1 MKNSV
6 SKSNFNLFETVEMRW
21 IDLDSLGHVNNA
33 IIVTYFETARAKFV
47 QKWGVSKM
55 MFILASIK
63 VDYIQQI
70 NYPNNLIVGQKIKK
84 IGGKSLTIQSALF
97 LNDNTKPA
105 AIAEVILV
113 AFDYE
118 KQLSINIPNQ
128 VKEFYSKNL

>member
-1 MKNSV
+1 MKDSA
-6 SKSNFNLFETVEMRW
+6 SKNNFKSFESIEMRW
-21 IDLDSLGHVNNA
+21 VDLDSLGHVNNA
-33 IIVTYFETARAKFV
+33 VIVTYFETARAKFV

-84 IGGKSLTIQSALF
+84 IGKKSLTVHSALF
-97 LNDNTKPA
+97 INDNTTPA

-113 AFDYE
+113 AFDYT
-118 KQLSINIPNQ
+118 KQLSIEIPNQ
-128 VKEFYSKNL
+128 VKDFYSKNL

>member
-84 IGGKSLTIQSALF
+84 IGKKSLTIQSALF

>member
-6 SKSNFNLFETVEMRW
+6 SKNNFTSFESIEMRW
-21 IDLDSLGHVNNA
+21 VDLDSLGHVNNA
-33 IIVTYFETARAKFV
+33 VIVTYFETARAKFV

-84 IGGKSLTIQSALF
+84 IGTKSLTVQSALF
-97 LNDNTKPA
+97 LNENTTPA

-113 AFDYE
+113 AFDYT
-118 KQLSINIPNQ
+118 KQLSIEIPKQ

>member
-1 MKNSV
+1 MKDSA
-6 SKSNFNLFETVEMRW
+6 SKNNFKSFESIEMRW
-21 IDLDSLGHVNNA
+21 VDLDSLGHVNNA
-33 IIVTYFETARAKFV
+33 VIVTYFETARAKFV

-84 IGGKSLTIQSALF
+84 IGKKSLTVHSALF
-97 LNDNTKPA
+97 INDNTTPA

-113 AFDYE
+113 AFDYT
-118 KQLSINIPNQ
+118 KQLSIKIPNQ
-128 VKEFYSKNL
+128 VKDFYSKNL